1 MVTGKK
7 EKEEEEQLQMKEK
20 GPETGNQGSSIM
32 QAYMLVE
39 NK

>member
-7 EKEEEEQLQMKEK
+7 EKEKDEGLQVKEK
-20 GPETGNQGSSIM
+20 GPETGNQGTSII
-32 QAYMLVE
+32 QAYMLLE